1 MPSMTSSVPRHAPMT
16 ALIVDDA
23 DSRQHDISLFLQTY
37 YPDVEIV
44 AEVSSVSSARKLIQE
59 AYPDAALLDLQST
72 GENNAEQAY
81 VLQNQDVLVVFV
93 PPEINRAT
101 GGDTTKYVL
110 RLIRTEDLTGS
121 IARLQLAFDRLL
133 ENRQAIRRDPDRSVT
148 HNETRQS
155 TGANGKIVLPT
166 SEGLIVQATGEI
178 IRLESDNYYTTVV
191 RKNAP
196 SILLTKTL
204 KDFEA
209 VLDRE
214 EFLRVHNSHIINIG
228 CLERFDKR
236 DGGYVVMCDTSR
248 VPVSRRRQHLLLER
262 LQRYR
267 HV

>member
-1 MPSMTSSVPRHAPMT
+1 MTSSVPRHAPMT
-16 ALIVDDA
+16 ALIVDDE
-23 DSRQHDISLFLQTY
+23 DNRQHDISLFLQTY

-59 AYPDAALLDLQST
+59 AYPEAAVLDLQPT

-93 PPEINRAT
+93 PPEINQSS

-133 ENRQAIRRDPDRSVT
+133 ETRQAMNRDIGTSIAEGEASQNGSAD
-148 HNETRQS
+148 
-155 TGANGKIVLPT
+155 GKIVLPT
-166 SEGLIVQATGEI
+166 SEGLIVQATSEI

-209 VLDRE
+209 VLDSE

-236 DGGYVVMCDTSR
+236 DGGYVVMCDSSR
-248 VPVSRRRQHLLLER
+248 VPVSRRRQRLLLER